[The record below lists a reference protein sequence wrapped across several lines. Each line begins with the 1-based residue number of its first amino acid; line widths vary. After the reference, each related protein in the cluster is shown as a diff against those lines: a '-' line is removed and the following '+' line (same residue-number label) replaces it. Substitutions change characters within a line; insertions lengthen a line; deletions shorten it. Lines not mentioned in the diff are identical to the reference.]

1 MNPHT
6 SSYWLRQQV
15 SPLNLAAHI
24 TWIAVAV
31 DLWRQDFGAWRSGVP
46 AIVSATLLVA
56 FVVALA
62 ANVSG
67 RLRSPACAFAV
78 LAQGVCALALVAST
92 RISSTPILLIVVI
105 AQAGSVWSTRAVV
118 LWMLASSAALYVVI
132 AGATWNADVALGI
145 VMQIGFQS
153 FAVLMTRFA
162 AAAERRAEELRAINA
177 ELVATRSLLAAGAR
191 DQERLRLSRELH
203 DVAGHTLT
211 ALKLNL
217 RALQQQA
224 PAHLV
229 DEVAQCTQLAD
240 ELLGD
245 LRGVVRQ
252 MRSDDGIDLG
262 RALDSLAAPFR
273 KPRVRIALDPDVR
286 VDSLELAQT
295 IVRVV
300 QEGVTNAVRHADA
313 EQVTVTLRRD
323 GERLHLDIIDDGR
336 ATTPICAGYGLTGM
350 RERVEEQG
358 GELHVERGTGG
369 TTVRVL
375 LPA

>member
-1 MNPHT
+1 MNPPTPAH
-6 SSYWLRQQV
+6 WLRQQL

-24 TWIAVAV
+24 TWIAVAT
-31 DLWRQDFGAWRSGVP
+31 DLLRQDFGQSRSGVP
-46 AIVSATLLVA
+46 MTVSAALFAA
-56 FVVALA
+56 FVCALVV
-62 ANVSG
+62 NFSG
-67 RLRSPACAFAV
+67 RLRGTACTAAV
-78 LAQGVCALALVAST
+78 LVQGVCALALVACT
-92 RISSTPILLIVVI
+92 RVWSTPILVIIVI
-105 AQAGSVWSTRAVV
+105 AQAAAMWSPRALA
-118 LWMLASSAALYVVI
+118 LWMLVSNLVLYAIIAKLQWDVNAALSV
-132 AGATWNADVALGI
+132 
-145 VMQIGFQS
+145 VMQVGFQS

-162 AAAERRAEELRAINA
+162 TSAEQRAEELRAINA
-177 ELVATRSLLAAGAR
+177 ELVATRSLLAEGVR

-203 DVAGHTLT
+203 DVAGHKLT

-224 PAHLV
+224 PADLV

-262 RALDSLAAPFR
+262 RALNSLAAPFR
-273 KPRVRIALDPDVR
+273 RPRVDIVLDPAVR

-300 QEGVTNAVRHADA
+300 QEGITNAVRHADA
-313 EQVTVTLRRD
+313 EHTTVTLRRD
-323 GERLHLDIIDDGR
+323 GEQLRLDIADDGR
-336 ATTPICAGYGLTGM
+336 ATTPIRAGHGLTGM
-350 RERVEEQG
+350 RERVAEHG
-358 GELHVERGTGG
+358 GELHVERGPHG
-369 TTVRVL
+369 TTLRVL

>member
-1 MNPHT
+1 MNPYT
-6 SSYWLRQQV
+6 PSYWLRQQV

-46 AIVSATLLVA
+46 TIVSAALLVA

-67 RLRSPACAFAV
+67 RLRGPACALAV

-105 AQAGSVWSTRAVV
+105 AQAGAVWSTRAVV

-132 AGATWNADVALGI
+132 AGAAWNADVALGI